1 MAEEINIIPLMI
13 ILPRFF
19 GVEGVL
25 YAGPIAEIMSVIV
38 AFILINIQFKEF
50 KDYEI
55 RGDHN
60 EENKRS
66 SAIR

>member
-1 MAEEINIIPLMI
+1 MLIIP
-13 ILPRFF
+13 
-19 GVEGVL
+19 
-25 YAGPIAEIMSVIV
+25 
-38 AFILINIQFKEF
+38 FILINIQFKEF

-66 SAIR
+66 CVVR